1 MLADWETHA
10 GAEAKRGSNRSVND
24 TVSAQDPWCCVRQS
38 PCHGWWFSP
47 FLILLL
53 SSPSP
58 TQPNATVTRSLCDIV
73 LKFICVYIF
82 TLQCFI
88 HNLGFSVLLDWI
100 FFLQFCYLKRGL
112 SYIHC
117 HVVQPNKTCILFL
130 ARKYFYGRKKNKK
143 LNFTGKNKILCVR
156 KFHHNSPPVLTSL
169 VIIFSCQL
177 FNLFYLKKKLFNI
190 ILLKNMIY
198 SFESIVLSFIFG
210 ASSCNPK
217 IF

>member
-1 MLADWETHA
+1 MVDDFLLF
-10 GAEAKRGSNRSVND
+10 
-24 TVSAQDPWCCVRQS
+24 
-38 PCHGWWFSP
+38 WF
-47 FLILLL
+47 FFFLLL
-53 SSPSP
+53 LP
-58 TQPNATVTRSLCDIV
+58 
-73 LKFICVYIF
+73 
-82 TLQCFI
+82 
-88 HNLGFSVLLDWI
+88 HNLMLLSLAHCATSFWSLFVFTFLPFNVSFITWAFQFCWIGF